1 MEDRNMQER
10 LRKSLAVIK
19 KLQAELKSKRSEE
32 KVSII
37 GAAFRMPGVGEDE
50 ESLWEGLINKFNA
63 VTRFPNDRL
72 ELLGLNEDE
81 VKDVKGGFISSIDQF
96 DPGFF
101 NIGLEEAKAMDPQ
114 HRMMLELVWRVFE
127 DANYNIDDFRGK
139 RVGVFIALSNNDY
152 SFQRLRT
159 EQSKSPYDFTG
170 NILAPAAG
178 RISYTFDFRGPA
190 VVIDTACSTALVAMD
205 QAYNSLLEGK
215 CDLAI
220 VGGVNLILDLRV
232 NEVLHQIEALSPDG
246 YCKPLDASANGYTR
260 SEGGAAFLLKR
271 ESDLD
276 ADKDH
281 PVCEILGSATNHDG
295 KSNGF
300 TAPNGKAQE
309 AVIKEAIR
317 NAGIRT
323 TDIDIIELHGT
334 GTKLGDPIEIEALQN
349 VLFQE
354 QRDNK
359 LLVGSVKSN
368 IGHLECAAGFAGLI
382 KLILSFKHKTFPP
395 TAHIKELNPLI
406 NWHNKLDVPTQE
418 VSLEHHKQI
427 IAGISSFGISGTNAH
442 LILGSSA
449 KHQAPAQEDEMQ
461 TLLLSAP
468 SQEKLKAL
476 IEDYKSYLSHT
487 VFTWEEVCAAAA
499 LGRKHWSFRA
509 TIEARNNCEAL
520 QNINSGSLSFSDNH
534 KKLAKPEQ
542 NSSGVHPNSLKIR
555 YLNGE
560 ELDYTQLFRPL
571 KRKVKI
577 PGLTFLKRGCWVYK
591 NEVFNNAIRIT
602 KNLTHPFLKSYF
614 TIPGDEMGHHFT
626 GKIDLQEHPWLH
638 GHQLFGQVVFPGS
651 GIQELAMFA
660 AKELLETGTPVKELK
675 IISPLYLSGTINL
688 WLQLKKIKEGNYEG
702 SVYSRMEEGD
712 WVLNSTFQ
720 LINTPIQEPTSFTFS
735 VGNTLSITKFYAS
748 CKSIG
753 IQYDDTFAKL
763 EKVIVQGNKLYGF
776 LGEFP
781 EHGNFL
787 ISPDILDNCFQVLG
801 VWLLDQFGP
810 QAFVPA
816 QIGISFIY
824 RKPKSKV
831 KVVVELPE
839 HRGQNSIAVSI
850 RVYDGQGLCALF
862 EDFTVVKVDENSII
876 KPHYFSELPLHTL
889 SWIRDELPVTSTS
902 SLSLPSFNFKFED
915 KKLLNRSRNTLQALE
930 VLALDFVADIFIR
943 LGFQEWQG
951 QQVLKSDLIRKLKI
965 SSKHEKLFGRLLEM
979 GLEAQWFQKKGRFYE
994 IQTLPD
1000 VMVDHSIQKFQ
1011 DSFPHASM
1019 ELEVVKS
1026 CAQNIPAILL
1036 GEKDAL
1042 EVLFPGGSTKL
1053 ISEFYDSDPFRI
1065 MYNICLESFKEWL
1078 NFNSSARTFRILEIG
1093 AGTGSTSKHLL
1104 PLLTDYDVQYDYTD
1118 ISPLFLSDAREK
1130 FKEYAFVNYKTLN
1143 IEEPPQEQGYELNSY
1158 DLIIAS
1164 NVLHATKDLNNT
1176 FEKVLNLMKP
1186 GGALFM
1192 LEGIKAMKWIDL
1204 IFGLTSGWWLFEDR
1218 HLRKSHATLNINDW
1232 RHFLSNSGFDHIQF
1246 LEPSYKEVSSSG
1258 QAVIWAQK
1266 IVVQDVKRAS
1276 VQWVSN
1282 ESISKGLSD
1291 LKEDAFAIAIESNQE
1306 ALVDVDAHV
1315 DVLVQLIDKLKY
1327 LDQLDPQN
1335 KNLFLFYTI
1344 KNSQQIIGFWRVLQ
1358 NEWLEWNINLVITDD
1373 LDDAIVQNEI
1383 AHAQKGECSKYKD
1396 GQRKI
1401 LRLVTERLNLGTPL
1415 DFNNKKV
1422 IITGASGG
1430 LARILIKWL
1439 LEKGVR
1445 KILGVS
1451 RSIRSDLIKDIR
1463 VTYEKSDVLDWRTDE
1478 DLEDYFAIFHLA
1490 GSISNQMVL
1499 NQDKNTL
1506 SSVLKPKIEGAM
1518 KMRDIALQNQI
1529 PHVFHFSSSAAWLG
1543 TSGQSNHAYANYHM
1557 TGINKIEQLNE
1568 ISILWGAW
1576 NGAGAIKNYQA
1587 ESWVHRIGMKTINPE
1602 EGLKTLDKILASSH
1616 EEIGVFEIDWGK
1628 YQTVMQRTPFIQ
1640 DLVNGQL
1647 QSQTHT
1653 SEVSPASFTSIE
1665 EVIDWLE
1672 LQLSLT
1678 LGYQQKQV
1686 FDTDSGFFDLGLD
1699 SLTALDFKKNIER
1712 EAAVNLPSTLVFKYP
1727 TINQLAIFLY
1737 AEKQALSSDKQSHS
1751 KHESGAVEFIDEEF
1765 NSMMDEI

>member
-10 LRKSLAVIK
+10 LRMSLAVIK

-37 GAAFRMPGVGEDE
+37 GSAFRMPGVGEDE
-50 ESLWEGLINKFNA
+50 GALWEGLISKFNA
-63 VTRFPNDRL
+63 VSRFPNDRL

-81 VKDVKGGFISSIDQF
+81 VKEVKGGFISSIDQF

-114 HRMMLELVWRVFE
+114 HRMMLELVWRAFE
-127 DANYNIDDFRGK
+127 DANYNIDHFKGK

-152 SFQRLRT
+152 SFQRFRT
-159 EQSKSPYDFTG
+159 QQPKSPYDFTG

-178 RISYTFDFRGPA
+178 RISYTFDFRGPS
-190 VVIDTACSTALVAMD
+190 VVIDTACSSALVAMD

-232 NEVLHQIEALSPDG
+232 NEVLQHIEALSPDG

-276 ADKDH
+276 PDKDH

-317 NAGIRT
+317 NAGIQP

-349 VLFQE
+349 VLFKE

-382 KLILSFKHKTFPP
+382 KLLLSFKHKTFPP

-406 NWHNKLDVPTQE
+406 NWHHKLGVPTQALP
-418 VSLEHHKQI
+418 LEHDKQT

-442 LILGSSA
+442 LILGSAA
-449 KHQAPAQEDEMQ
+449 KHQAPAQEDKKQ

-468 SQEKLKAL
+468 SQEKLESL
-476 IEDYKSYLSHT
+476 IEAYKSYLTQT
-487 VFTWEEVCAAAA
+487 VFAWEEVCAAAA

-509 TIEARNNCEAL
+509 TIEARNISEAL
-520 QNINSGSLSFSDNH
+520 QKIDSGRLSFSVNF
-534 KKLAKPEQ
+534 KELAKLEH
-542 NSSGVHPNSLKIR
+542 NSSGRLPNSWKNR
-555 YLNGE
+555 YLKGE
-560 ELDYTQLFRPL
+560 ELDYTQIFKPL

-577 PGLTFLKRGCWVYK
+577 PGLTFLKRRCWVYK
-591 NEVFNNAIRIT
+591 KEVFNQAIRIT
-602 KNLTHPFLKSYF
+602 KKLTHPFLKSYF
-614 TIPGDEMGHHFT
+614 TIPGDEIGHHFT
-626 GKIDLQEHPWLH
+626 GKIDLEEHQWLN

-660 AKELLETGTPVKELK
+660 AKELVGTSISVKDLK
-675 IISPLYLSGTINL
+675 IISPLYLSGSINL
-688 WLQLKKIKEGNYEG
+688 WLELKKVKEGDYEG
-702 SVYSRMEEGD
+702 NLFSRMEEGD

-720 LINTPIQEPTSFTFS
+720 LFNISVQEPTSFTFS
-735 VGNTLSITKFYAS
+735 GGNTLSIAKFYAS

-753 IQYDDTFAKL
+753 IQYQDTFAKL
-763 EKVIVQGNKLYGF
+763 EKVVAQGQNLYGF
-776 LGEFP
+776 LGDLP
-781 EHGNFL
+781 DHGNFL

-801 VWLLDQFGP
+801 VWLLDQYGP

-816 QIGISFIY
+816 QIGFSFIY
-824 RKPKSKV
+824 RKPKGKV
-831 KVVVELPE
+831 KVIVKLPE
-839 HRGQNSIAVSI
+839 QKGQNSTTVSI

-862 EDFTVVKVDENSII
+862 EDFTVVKIDENSIR
-876 KPHYFSELPLHTL
+876 KPDAFSEHPLHTI
-889 SWIRDELPVTSTS
+889 SWIHDELPVSSTS
-902 SLSLPSFNFKFED
+902 RLSLPSFSFKFED
-915 KKLLNRSRNTLQALE
+915 EKLLNRSRDTLKALE
-930 VLALDFVADIFIR
+930 MLSLDFVADIFIR

-951 QQVLKSDLIRKLKI
+951 QQLLKSELIRKLKI
-965 SSKHEKLFGRLLEM
+965 SSKHEKLFGRLLEI
-979 GLEAQWFQKKGRFYE
+979 GIEAQWFQKTGLFYD
-994 IQTLPD
+994 IQTLPN
-1000 VMVDHSIQKFQ
+1000 VRVDYSIQKFQ

-1019 ELEVVKS
+1019 ELEVVKR
-1026 CAQNIPAILL
+1026 CAQNIPEILL
-1036 GEKDAL
+1036 GKKDPL

-1053 ISEFYDSDPFRI
+1053 ISDFYDSDPFRI
-1065 MYNICLESFKEWL
+1065 MYNICHGSFKEWL
-1078 NFNSSARTFRILEIG
+1078 NFNSSTRTFRILEIG

-1130 FKEYAFVNYKTLN
+1130 FKEYSFINYKSLN
-1143 IEEPPQEQGYELNSY
+1143 IEKPVREQGYELNSY

-1164 NVLHATKDLNNT
+1164 NVLHATKDLKNT

-1218 HLRKSHATLNINDW
+1218 HLRKSHATLNIDSW
-1232 RHFLSNSGFDHIQF
+1232 RRFLSNSGLDHIQF
-1246 LEPSYKEVSSSG
+1246 LEPKYKEISSSG
-1258 QAVIWAQK
+1258 QSVIWAQK
-1266 IVVQDVKRAS
+1266 KEVQNVKGPS

-1282 ESISKGLSD
+1282 ESISKGFSD
-1291 LKEDAFAIAIESNQE
+1291 LKEDAFAIAIESNQGS
-1306 ALVDVDAHV
+1306 LVDVDAHI
-1315 DVLVQLIDKLKY
+1315 DVLVQLINKLKY

-1344 KNSQQIIGFWRVLQ
+1344 KDSQQIIGFWRVLQ
-1358 NEWLEWNINLVITDD
+1358 NEWLDWNINLVIADD
-1373 LDDAIVQNEI
+1373 LNDAIVQNEI
-1383 AHAQKGECSKYKD
+1383 AHAQKGDGSKYKD
-1396 GQRKI
+1396 GQRTV
-1401 LRLVTERLNLGTPL
+1401 LRLLPKKLNLGVPL
-1415 DFNNKKV
+1415 DFSSKKV

-1430 LARILIKWL
+1430 LAQILIKWL
-1439 LEKGVR
+1439 LEKGVS

-1451 RSIRSDLIKDIR
+1451 RSIRANLIEDNR

-1478 DLEDYFAIFHLA
+1478 DLDGYFAIFHLA
-1490 GSISNQMVL
+1490 GSISNHMVL

-1506 SSVLKPKIEGAM
+1506 SIVLKPKIEGAM
-1518 KMRDIALQNQI
+1518 KMRELALNNQI
-1529 PHVFHFSSSAAWLG
+1529 PHLLYFASSAAWLG

-1557 TGINKIEQLNE
+1557 TGMSKKGQLNE

-1576 NGAGAIKNYQA
+1576 NGAGAIKTYKA
-1587 ESWVHRIGMKTINPE
+1587 ESWVQRIGMRPINPE

-1640 DLVNGQL
+1640 ELISGHIL
-1647 QSQTHT
+1647 SQTDT
-1653 SEVSPASFTSIE
+1653 SRVSSISFKSIE

-1672 LQLSLT
+1672 LQLSLA

-1699 SLTALDFKKNIER
+1699 SLTALDFKKKIER

-1727 TINQLAIFLY
+1727 TINQLAIFLF

-1751 KHESGAVEFIDEEF
+1751 KNESGAAEFIDEEF
-1765 NSMMDEI
+1765 NRMMDEI